1 MGDPG
6 LVWGAGGGYFFP
18 NLERRRR
25 KYFKVVALGQLL
37 GCAPFCEVSFL
48 AHGQSQSNNPCSRLL
63 LSSGPVWTP
72 EICKGYEEQQT
83 DFC

>member
-18 NLERRRR
+18 NLERRQR

-37 GCAPFCEVSFL
+37 GCRPSV
-48 AHGQSQSNNPCSRLL
+48 R
-63 LSSGPVWTP
+63 
-72 EICKGYEEQQT
+72 
-83 DFC
+83 